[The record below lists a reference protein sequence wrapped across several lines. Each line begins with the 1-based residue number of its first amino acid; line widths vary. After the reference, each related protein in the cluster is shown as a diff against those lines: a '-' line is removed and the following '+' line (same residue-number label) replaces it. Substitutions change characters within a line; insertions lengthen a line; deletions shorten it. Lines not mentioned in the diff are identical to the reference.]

1 MRNNKQTNQNG
12 NKNAVTTIDNQSN
25 SNSELSL
32 TTIIYNNEPVI
43 TTEQLAQV
51 YKSDVDNIQKN
62 FKRNEKYFE
71 KGIHYFFLEGA
82 ELRAFKNC
90 PTNSRS
96 VNKHTRNL
104 ILWTHQGATRHC
116 KLVGTKQAWQQFDVL
131 ERNYFNKINKPNI
144 PQEFLD
150 QMPKNYPDALISY
163 AEALRENE
171 VLQED
176 NRLLESENIKL
187 SSEKEQLLPRAAN
200 WETFTNTN
208 DLYTIKEFVALAD
221 TGLGRTKMFDFMRKE
236 NFILKNVD
244 NENLPYQQYADSGH
258 FKTKMTRRHNGTL
271 YQQLMISPKGMNL
284 VLKRLHDKQMIDS
297 EQLTEMKKLALGL
310 QKNDSAEVSV

>member
-1 MRNNKQTNQNG
+1 MRNENVLTIPRGTQTVSSMKVAKWIEKEHKNLLRDIDSYIENLSKLGKLKVELSDKINILDYFIEGTYKSGTRNYRYFEVTRKGCEFIANKLIGVKGTQFTAKYIEVFHEMEDRLVNQN
-12 NKNAVTTIDNQSN
+12 
-25 SNSELSL
+25 
-32 TTIIYNNEPVI
+32 
-43 TTEQLAQV
+43 
-51 YKSDVDNIQKN
+51 
-62 FKRNEKYFE
+62 
-71 KGIHYFFLEGA
+71 
-82 ELRAFKNC
+82 
-90 PTNSRS
+90 
-96 VNKHTRNL
+96 NL
-104 ILWTHQGATRHC
+104 
-116 KLVGTKQAWQQFDVL
+116 
-131 ERNYFNKINKPNI
+131 NI

-150 QMPKNYPDALISY
+150 QIPKNYPDALISY

-208 DLYTIKEFVALAD
+208 YLYTIKEFVALAD